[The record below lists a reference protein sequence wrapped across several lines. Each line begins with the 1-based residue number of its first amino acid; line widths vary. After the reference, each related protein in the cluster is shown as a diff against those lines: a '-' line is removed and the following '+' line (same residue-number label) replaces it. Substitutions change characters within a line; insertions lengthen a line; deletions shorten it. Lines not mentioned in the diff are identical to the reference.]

1 MFRLGPHNYSK
12 RAMPRIKKTSEPTAP
27 ETKKPARRAARPK
40 KEKTELAESTPEVVE
55 SAATPT
61 PVVEAPQEPKKRTE
75 KKESAGR
82 RRAPKKSAAGS
93 DSPST
98 EETSPESLEA
108 PQEVAEIVF
117 SDCGDPEGR
126 LVVCFRPR
134 QERAVRAPQES
145 GRNRRDRGRRE
156 KSAPAAAAEA
166 PAPVVAPQELV
177 FPETPYVVAA
187 DLADDEIFAST
198 VNDLPVVLFREK
210 GSGPGVV
217 PATDAPRDTRRNR
230 RSRGRDVS
238 AADALVPGATEGA
251 PEQRG
256 GPRGR
261 RRDESVKEKTVEAE
275 PEEVVAPAPEPVKR
289 PAVIIPENAPQVV
302 SSGGRAKLIRNGKMV
317 PPFFFFG
324 ASLDSK
330 REDTVFEELSLAAE
344 NGVHVSVHYVELEVG
359 TQSARN
365 CAAWASR
372 LLARAKTVDP
382 EALLVF
388 RVVFIAPNG
397 WERNYP
403 KAKYLSHEG
412 TLADPSLS
420 DEEYWGQAA
429 SDLREFITQIRT
441 HEHADSILGLH
452 LDQTEWFI
460 PADLGYDTSEA
471 AQEKFREWLRLRY
484 RNDEVALR
492 ASWFDG
498 KVTFAQVRIPEY
510 RVGGTED
517 FVRTGRRER
526 RWVDY
531 HMFLSDSAVDRI
543 GKLAYEV
550 KLTSEGMFLVSVSYG
565 YTFEWGHAGSGH
577 LSLGKLLRTPE
588 VDIIAGPPS
597 YRVREPGG
605 TGAFPGPID
614 SFALNG
620 KLFVSEE
627 DFKTPIAVGTEQD
640 NYNPVIRT
648 PQALESVQWRGVG
661 AALAHGAG
669 VNWMDLWGNGWLS
682 SPGIWHRSKQ
692 VLEALTH
699 SFSVPPTDPDVAVF
713 IDERSLAYLS
723 DPRAFTLLVQNVRES
738 VLRSGLNVGFYLLS
752 DLAHRERLPEFKLHI
767 FLNAWDIRPEVRLA
781 IRQRLQR
788 DGKVLFWLYAAGL
801 FDSGRDSLER
811 VREVTGIA
819 LKPQPYASKSGTTLL
834 HRRHALCEAL
844 PDAEMGQGSG
854 LEPSY
859 FAIPED
865 SLVLGEYTQTGLP
878 SYVLKEITS
887 EDGSRQKWTSVF
899 LGEPVVTPQL
909 LRALGE
915 IAGVPAWNY
924 HDDVVHVRPPY
935 LTLHCTS
942 SGQRSI
948 TLPNK
953 WAAYSLNTQEWMALD
968 QTHLRFSALD
978 GTTFVFLVGPRSDIQ
993 TILSTDTNAILEA
1006 PVDREESD
1014 NTVDLNAMTFD
1025 VPIMQLNEW
1034 VEEGW
1039 SDEMADDLLLKPS
1052 QLDVDLP
1059 EELSDLDERVSPG
1072 TRRRRRKRRGGKD
1085 KETEGEAFGMGMNV
1099 VFRKRE

>member
-1 MFRLGPHNYSK
+1 
-12 RAMPRIKKTSEPTAP
+12 MPRIKKTSEPTATEP
-27 ETKKPARRAARPK
+27 KKPARRAPRPK
-40 KEKTELAESTPEVVE
+40 KVETE
-55 SAATPT
+55 AANAAP
-61 PVVEAPQEPKKRTE
+61 PVVEAPVVAEPVVTTKPEAAAKK
-75 KKESAGR
+75 
-82 RRAPKKSAAGS
+82 RAPKKAPAKPVPQESVAEPVE
-93 DSPST
+93 DLPT
-98 EETSPESLEA
+98 EED
-108 PQEVAEIVF
+108 IVF
-117 SDCGDPEGR
+117 TDCGDPEGR
-126 LVVCFRPR
+126 LLVCYRPR
-134 QERAVRAPQES
+134 RERPVREPQAS
-145 GRNRRDRGRRE
+145 GRNKRERGRRE
-156 KSAPAAAAEA
+156 KDAPREVPVA
-166 PAPVVAPQELV
+166 PEPQELV
-177 FPETPYVVAA
+177 FPETPYVVATE
-187 DLADDEIFAST
+187 LDDEEIFATT
-198 VNDLPVVLFREK
+198 VRDLPVVLFREK
-210 GSGPGVV
+210 GTGPGVA
-217 PATDAPRDTRRNR
+217 PATDAPRDSRRNR
-230 RSRGRDVS
+230 RSRGREVS
-238 AADALVPGATEGA
+238 AADALVPGAEGA
-251 PEQRG
+251 SEQRG
-256 GPRGR
+256 GPRSR
-261 RRDESVKEKTVEAE
+261 RERTRTQDQ
-275 PEEVVAPAPEPVKR
+275 PEETVVEEIVPPSPEPVKR
-289 PAVIIPENAPQVV
+289 AAIVIPENAPQVV
-302 SSGGRAKLIRNGKMV
+302 ASGGRAKLIRNGKMV

-359 TQSARN
+359 TNSASN
-365 CAAWASR
+365 CAGWASK
-372 LLARAKTVDP
+372 LLSRAKSVDP
-382 EALLVF
+382 KALVLF
-388 RVVFIAPNG
+388 RVVFTAPNG
-397 WERNYP
+397 WDRNYP
-403 KAKYLSHEG
+403 KAKYFSHEG
-412 TLADPSLS
+412 TLADPSLC
-420 DEEYWGQAA
+420 DEEYWEQAA
-429 SDLREFITQIRT
+429 SDLRELIQQLRT
-441 HEHADSILGLH
+441 HEQADSILGLH

-510 RVGGTED
+510 RVGNTED

-531 HMFLSDSAVDRI
+531 HMFLSDVAVDRI

-588 VDIIAGPPS
+588 VDIISGPPS

-605 TGAFPGPID
+605 TGAFPSPID

-692 VLEALTH
+692 VLDALTH
-699 SFSVPPTDPDVAVF
+699 AFSVPPTDPDVAVF

-819 LKPQPYASKSGTTLL
+819 LKPQPFASKSGTTLL
-834 HRRHALCEAL
+834 HRRHPLCEAL
-844 PDAEMGQGSG
+844 PDAEMAQGSG

-865 SLVLGEYTQTGLP
+865 SLVLGEYSQTGLP
-878 SYVLKEITS
+878 SYVLKEVTS
-887 EDGSRQKWTSVF
+887 EDGSGQKWTSVF